1 MDNTGYAIEV
11 DRISKVFEVYKTP
24 QDRLKQF
31 LFGRW
36 RAFHHRF
43 QALTDVSFAVRPGQS
58 VGIIG
63 RNGAGK
69 STLLQILTGTLQ
81 PSSGAVRVRG
91 KVAAVLELGSGFNP
105 EFSGSQNINM
115 YASLFG
121 LSREETD
128 SRFDRIVEFSGLRD
142 FIEQPVKTYSSGMQ
156 ARLAFSVIAH
166 VDADI
171 LIVDEA
177 LSVGD
182 AVFTQKCMRF
192 LREFQE
198 RGTILFVSHDMG
210 AVTGFC
216 DQAVWIDKGRVVS
229 AGDAK
234 SVCERY
240 YAFMQTEARGISNA
254 DASAEADAGAPPRDR
269 RIADR
274 RSASP
279 AARQIA
285 ARSVSRR
292 EGTLPPGLQKIESF
306 GFNLK
311 SASHGSGDA
320 RILDTALLDAS
331 GGVLDVAE
339 GGQKVLVRIHIEAVR
354 AVERPIVGFI
364 IKDRLGQPLIGGNTF
379 HSYKDAPVSA
389 RAGEFWEVE
398 FEFQLP
404 ILAVGDYSIV
414 AAIANG
420 TLTEHVHLHWVH
432 DAFHFKVVSTS
443 IDGVL
448 AGVPLDRI
456 DFVAYSSNAAID
468 VHA

>member
-1 MDNTGYAIEV
+1 MSEDDYAICV
-11 DRISKVFEVYKTP
+11 HDISKVFEIYRTP

-36 RAFHHRF
+36 RTFHRNF
-43 QALTDVSFAVRPGQS
+43 QALSDVSFSVRRGES

-81 PSSGAVRVRG
+81 PSSGAIRVDG

-105 EFSGSQNINM
+105 EYSGRQNINM

-121 LSREETD
+121 LSREDTE
-128 SRFDRIVEFSGLRD
+128 SRFAEIVEFAGLKD

-171 LIVDEA
+171 LIIDEA

-192 LREFQE
+192 LREFQQ

-216 DQAVWIDKGRVVS
+216 DRAVWLDRGRVVTC
-229 AGDAK
+229 GDAK
-234 SVCERY
+234 SVCESY
-240 YAFMQTEARGISNA
+240 YAFMQTEARGIAN
-254 DASAEADAGAPPRDR
+254 AGAPAPDKQIVRK
-269 RIADR
+269 
-274 RSASP
+274 RSTAP
-279 AARQIA
+279 GAHQRVART
-285 ARSVSRR
+285 VSKA
-292 EGTLPPGLQKIESF
+292 EGTLPAGLQKIETF
-306 GFNLK
+306 GFNPM
-311 SASHGSGDA
+311 SASHGNGDA
-320 RILDTALLDAS
+320 RILDVVLLDAT
-331 GGVLDVAE
+331 GARLDVAE
-339 GGQKVLVRIHIEAVR
+339 GGRKVVVRVHIEAVR
-354 AVERPIVGFI
+354 DVDQPIVGFI
-364 IKDRLGQPLIGGNTF
+364 IKDRLGQPLVGGNTY
-379 HSYKDAPVSA
+379 HAYKHAPVSA

-404 ILAVGDYSIV
+404 ILAVGDYSVV
-414 AAIANG
+414 AAIGNG
-420 TLTEHVHLHWVH
+420 TLAEHVHLHWMH

-443 IDGVL
+443 IEGVL

-456 DFVAYSSNAAID
+456 DFTVYASDAETSEQA
-468 VHA
+468 